1 MFTAA
6 NKGSYIAQAG
16 QTNPYVNAFNVANAY
31 SFDAFDL
38 AQSAMKADTA
48 KYISKKENEAK
59 KDYYKT
65 MGKAGQKGL
74 AQVES
79 AREVAQGQQRMA
91 GMLGTLGALSYGT
104 SRYFQDKNNR
114 PPAPEKRQSA
124 DMSGVME
131 GYESQIEALE
141 ANQTAIDNLKNT
153 VGKLTELT
161 QTKPAGSVDTPTDSS
176 TSATGGVKPIQPST
190 TQASF
195 NFENFDDLDN
205 KAFGIIS
212 KYEAGSYGFDAVNQG
227 GSKGGHEI
235 PRGFYS
241 GKFSGMKQ
249 HGGRKLTD
257 LTLGEVMELQRDPGR
272 SKMSDS
278 EWVSSGKLHAA
289 GAYQFIGDTLK
300 DEVTKMG
307 LDLNSKFTPQLQ
319 AQIAKSHA
327 TRLGGISPSTWI
339 GLKNMTPEER
349 QIISQWNSRL

>member
-16 QTNPYVNAFNVANAY
+16 QTNPVLNAFQVANAY

-48 KYISKKENEAK
+48 KYISKVENEAK
-59 KDYYKT
+59 KNYYKSV
-65 MGKAGQKGL
+65 GKADIQGFKE
-74 AQVES
+74 VDK
-79 AREVAQGQQRMA
+79 ARDKAQGQQRMA

-104 SRYFQDKNNR
+104 SRYFQNKNNP

-124 DMSGVME
+124 DMSGVIE
-131 GYESQIEALE
+131 GYESHIEALE
-141 ANQTAIDNLKNT
+141 ESQAAIDNLKNS

-161 QTKPAGSVDTPTDSS
+161 QTKPAGSVDTSTDSS
-176 TSATGGVKPIQPST
+176 TSATGGVKPIQPPA

-205 KAFGIIS
+205 KAFGIIK
-212 KYEAGSYGFDAVNQG
+212 KYESGKYGFDAVNQG

-235 PRGFYS
+235 PKGFYS
-241 GKFSGMKQ
+241 GTFSGMKQ
-249 HGGRKLTD
+249 HGGKKLTD

-327 TRLGGISPSTWI
+327 TRLGGISPSTWV
-339 GLKNMTPEER
+339 GLSNMTPEER
-349 QIISQWNSRL
+349 EIISQWNARL